1 MCRIKSLHGNKNV
14 FAQME
19 VANTMYYNT
28 FSIKLIEDALYEL
41 CAAKLDW
48 KDRTFVLRTGEHL
61 PVSCSNMAQV
71 NREKSVESVRNINTK
86 RL

>member
-1 MCRIKSLHGNKNV
+1 MLIYRIKSLYDNKNV

-19 VANTMYYNT
+19 VANTMYYNN

-48 KDRTFVLRTGEHL
+48 RDRTFVLRTGRVL
-61 PVSCSNMAQV
+61 PVSCSNAA
-71 NREKSVESVRNINTK
+71 
-86 RL
+86 